1 MVLGELCL
9 NLTIVIPTRNRTKQ
23 VRWLVHKLRP
33 LNSELIVVDD
43 YSQRPV
49 MVDGATVVRNPRR
62 LGSGE
67 SRNVGCRLAKSNWLL
82 LIDDDL
88 APSAGLVRF
97 IDRLLPTLKCKD
109 IIGFRIVGSNKV
121 GSRSITYRFTGL
133 FRVLNILFGV
143 DISPRTG
150 PSRFLPSAML
160 FQTSFFISLGGFDSQ
175 IYGGNGFRE
184 ESDLQHRARKAGGKL
199 TYIENPFFQHLNI
212 SGGHQ
217 KGLSS
222 DGLDYMRNHTIFATR
237 SGHPASLVKVAAFG
251 AYCMANGI
259 RLSTLVKGI
268 TQGIVVVLKG

>member
-23 VRWLVHKLRP
+23 VRWLVHKLKP

-150 PSRFLPSAML
+150 RLGFSRAPCYSRPVFSSRSEDSIRKYTAE
-160 FQTSFFISLGGFDSQ
+160 TDLGK
-175 IYGGNGFRE
+175 N
-184 ESDLQHRARKAGGKL
+184 L
-199 TYIENPFFQHLNI
+199 TYNI
-212 SGGHQ
+212 GPAKPEANSPI
-217 KGLSS
+217 S
-222 DGLDYMRNHTIFATR
+222 RTR
-237 SGHPASLVKVAAFG
+237 SSSISTFRGV
-251 AYCMANGI
+251 I
-259 RLSTLVKGI
+259 RKDSPRTGST
-268 TQGIVVVLKG
+268 T